1 MENIIVYSIW
11 HFSSSDTFCV
21 FSVTDEE
28 WKTRTK
34 ITDEEWKTRTK
45 ITDEEWKTRTKITDE
60 DEMKDTY
67 KSHDFKILLYMT
79 LTI

>member
-1 MENIIVYSIW
+1 MKNG
-11 HFSSSDTFCV
+11 
-21 FSVTDEE
+21 
-28 WKTRTK
+28 RPGQR
-34 ITDEEWKTRTK
+34 WKTRTK